1 MNENYTKALDK
12 IRDEMAANHDHPGIQ
27 FLGGWLTG
35 QLEQNQEIAERILN
49 EKKTVKAA
57 FAEIYS
63 YASKHKT
70 GNFAFV
76 PPEKALEIVGE
87 FYGIDIPAEKEP
99 QALVQT
105 PVEKKKPAFDLD
117 ALLGGL

>member
-12 IRDEMAANHDHPGIQ
+12 IRDEMAAEHNHPGIQ

-35 QLEQNQEIAERILN
+35 QLEQNPEIAEKIL
-49 EKKTVKAA
+49 EEGKTVKAA
-57 FAEIYS
+57 FAQIYS

-87 FYGIDIPAEKEP
+87 FYGIAIPAEEEP
-99 QALVQT
+99 QALA
-105 PVEKKKPAFDLD
+105 PAPAEKKKPAFDLD